1 MNPAQILT
9 MNILFLCVSNSA
21 RSQIAEAFAKELLPK
36 DCLIFSAGSSPTGY
50 VHPLAIETMQQIDI
64 DISGYHSKSIND
76 LDDQFMHNLDFV
88 ITLCSE
94 EVCPTLPSEA
104 KLIKWPNEDPANP
117 RLGEIES
124 KIAFKKTRENIYQ
137 LVKKFMIDNF

>member
-1 MNPAQILT
+1 
-9 MNILFLCVSNSA
+9 MNILFLCVGNSA
-21 RSQIAEAFAKELLPK
+21 RSQIAEAFAKELFPK
-36 DCLIFSAGSSPTGY
+36 HCLVFSAGSSPSRY
-50 VHPLAIETMQQIDI
+50 VHPLAIETMKQIDI
-64 DISGYHSKSIND
+64 DISNHYSKSTDD
-76 LDDQFMHNLDFV
+76 LDDEFMHNLDFV

-94 EVCPTLPSEA
+94 EVCPILPSKA

-117 RLGEIES
+117 LFGEIES

>member
-1 MNPAQILT
+1 
-9 MNILFLCVSNSA
+9 MNILFLCVGNSA
-21 RSQIAEAFAKELLPK
+21 RSQIAEAFAKELFPK
-36 DCLIFSAGSSPTGY
+36 HCSVFSAGSSPTEY

-117 RLGEIES
+117 RLGEIEGR
-124 KIAFKKTRENIYQ
+124 IAFKKTRENIYQ
-137 LVKKFMIDNF
+137 LVKKFMIDNFNV

>member
-1 MNPAQILT
+1 
-9 MNILFLCVSNSA
+9 MNILFLCIGNSA
-21 RSQIAEAFAKELLPK
+21 RSQIAEAFAKELFPK
-36 DCLIFSAGSSPTGY
+36 DCLVFSAGSSPTGY
-50 VHPLAIETMQQIDI
+50 VHPLAIKTMQEIDI
-64 DISGYHSKSIND
+64 DISHQYSKSIDD
-76 LDDQFMHNLDFV
+76 LDDQFMNNLDFV

-94 EVCPTLPSEA
+94 EACPTLPSKA

-117 RLGEIES
+117 LLSMLEG

>member
-1 MNPAQILT
+1 
-9 MNILFLCVSNSA
+9 MNILFLCVGNSA
-21 RSQIAEAFAKELLPK
+21 RSQLAEGFAKELFPK
-36 DCLIFSAGSSPTGY
+36 DCLIFSAGSSPAGY
-50 VHPLAIETMQQIDI
+50 VHPLAIKTMQEIDI
-64 DISGYHSKSIND
+64 DISEYSSKSIDD
-76 LDDQFMHNLDFV
+76 LDEQFINNLDFV

-94 EVCPTLPSEA
+94 EVCPMLPSKA

-117 RLGEIES
+117 RLSEIEG